1 MIAGID
7 IGGTKT
13 QLVVEAGS
21 ETMGERVLHTA
32 EWRARVDH
40 DADAQALV
48 SLLVATAGA
57 APAVTVVGAHGCDS
71 DDDRLALQRR
81 LARHLPGT
89 VLVLNDSELLLPAA
103 GKASGISVI
112 SGTGSIAVSRDALR
126 RMIASGGWGWYL
138 GDEGSASGLVREAA
152 RIIRFA
158 LDQGEALD
166 PLGRNFIEALAV
178 SSPIE
183 IGRTLGEIG
192 SAAGIG
198 RFAPLVFEAADAG
211 SIYADRV
218 IAAAGAS
225 LAVLAAQLIQR
236 GAPRGDV
243 VTGGGVIVRQPRLFA
258 AFKSALNDRL
268 PDLTLTLLNEPPVTG
283 AMALARKLR
292 LGDLP
297 ATLPLPHIDGELR
310 TAGDWRAA

>member
-13 QLVVEAGS
+13 QLIAEMNGEPV
-21 ETMGERVLHTA
+21 GERVVHTA
-32 EWRARVDH
+32 EWRARADH

-48 SLLVATAGA
+48 SLLVATTGA
-57 APAVTVVGAHGCDS
+57 IPKITVVGAHGCDS
-71 DDDRLALQRR
+71 DEDRLGLQAR
-81 LARHLPGT
+81 LARHLPGA

-103 GKASGISVI
+103 GKSTGISVI
-112 SGTGSIAVSRDALR
+112 SGTGSIAVSRDAAR

-152 RIIRFA
+152 RTIRFA
-158 LDQGEALD
+158 LDQGQPLD
-166 PLGRNFIEALAV
+166 LLGRSLIEALAI

-183 IGRTLGEIG
+183 IGRALGEIG

-211 SIYADRV
+211 SRYANKV
-218 IAAAGAS
+218 ITEAGAS
-225 LAVLAAQLIQR
+225 LAELTAQLLER

-243 VTGGGVIVRQPRLFA
+243 VTGGGVIARQPRLLA
-258 AFKSALNDRL
+258 AFKTALSDRL
-268 PDLTLTLLNEPPVTG
+268 PDLTLTLLDEPPVAG
-283 AMALARKLR
+283 ALVLARKLSR
-292 LGDLP
+292 GDLP
-297 ATLPLPHIDGELR
+297 ATLPPPHIDGELK
-310 TAGDWRAA
+310 TADDWRAA

>member
-13 QLVVEAGS
+13 QLLVEADG
-21 ETMGERVLHTA
+21 ETVGERVVHTA
-32 EWRARVDH
+32 EWRARIDH

-57 APAVTVVGAHGCDS
+57 APAITVVGAHGCDS
-71 DDDRLALQRR
+71 DEDRLALQASLARR
-81 LARHLPGT
+81 LPGV

-152 RIIRFA
+152 RSVRLA
-158 LDQGEALD
+158 LDQGYSLD
-166 PLGRNFIEALAV
+166 PLGLSLMEALSI

-192 SAAGIG
+192 TAAGIG

-211 SIYADRV
+211 STYADKV
-218 IAAAGAS
+218 IVEAGAA
-225 LAVLAAQLIQR
+225 LAALTAQLIKR

-243 VTGGGVIVRQPRLFA
+243 VTGGGVIGRQPRLFA
-258 AFKSALNDRL
+258 AFQFALTDRL
-268 PDLTLTLLNEPPVTG
+268 PDLRLTLLREPPVAG
-283 AMALARKLR
+283 AMVLARKLS

-297 ATLPLPHIDGELR
+297 PTLPLPHIDGELR
-310 TAGDWRAA
+310 TASDWRAV

>member
-13 QLVVEAGS
+13 QLLIEADG
-21 ETMGERVLHTA
+21 ETVGERVVHTA
-32 EWRARVDH
+32 EWRARIDH

-48 SLLVATAGA
+48 SLLVATAGT
-57 APAVTVVGAHGCDS
+57 APAITVVGAHGCDS
-71 DDDRLALQRR
+71 DEDRLALQAR
-81 LARHLPGT
+81 LARRLSGA

-103 GKASGISVI
+103 GKATGISVI

-152 RIIRFA
+152 RSVRLA
-158 LDQGEALD
+158 LDQGYSLD
-166 PLGRNFIEALAV
+166 PLGLSLMEALSI

-192 SAAGIG
+192 TAAGIG

-211 SIYADRV
+211 STYADKV
-218 IAAAGAS
+218 IVEAGAA
-225 LAVLAAQLIQR
+225 LATLTAQLIKR

-243 VTGGGVIVRQPRLFA
+243 VTGGGVIGRQPRLFA
-258 AFKSALNDRL
+258 AFQSALTDRL
-268 PDLTLTLLNEPPVTG
+268 PDLSLTLLNEPPIAG
-283 AMALARKLR
+283 AMVLARKLS

-297 ATLPLPHIDGELR
+297 PTLPLPHIDGELR
-310 TAGDWRAA
+310 AASDWRAV

>member
-13 QLVVEAGS
+13 QFVVEARGK
-21 ETMGERVLHTA
+21 MVGERIVHTA
-32 EWRARVDH
+32 EWRARIDH

-48 SLLVATAGA
+48 SLLVATADTM
-57 APAVTVVGAHGCDS
+57 PEIIVIGAHGCDS
-71 DDDRLALQRR
+71 DDDRLALQAR
-81 LARHLPGT
+81 LARHLRGT

-103 GKASGISVI
+103 GKTSGISVI
-112 SGTGSIAVSRDALR
+112 SGTGSIAVSRDAAR

-152 RIIRFA
+152 RTIRFA

-166 PLGRNFIEALAV
+166 PLGRSVMAALAV

-183 IGRTLGEIG
+183 IGRALGEIG

-198 RFAPLVFEAADAG
+198 RLAPLVFEAAEAG
-211 SIYADRV
+211 SRHADKV
-218 IAAAGAS
+218 ITEAGAS
-225 LAVLAAQLIQR
+225 LAVLTAQLIQR

-243 VTGGGVIVRQPRLFA
+243 VTGGGVIARQPRLLA
-258 AFKSALNDRL
+258 AFKSALNERL
-268 PDLTLTLLNEPPVTG
+268 PDLTLTLLDEPPVAG
-283 AMALARKLR
+283 AMVLARKLS

-310 TAGDWRAA
+310 TAGDWSAA